1 MKLTKTAKVLQ
12 ILLKKKGNENILQSK
27 TLVENEN
34 TKRLKYRES
43 RLNMGMCRKKTLRDL
58 KHSSNQL
65 LDTDSSHTLNNVYQK
80 SQIKTQVTSLK
91 RHLVQLI

>member
-1 MKLTKTAKVLQ
+1 M
-12 ILLKKKGNENILQSK
+12 LQSK

-34 TKRLKYRES
+34 TKRLKHRES
-43 RLNMGMCRKKTLRDL
+43 RLNMRMCRKKTLRDL

-91 RHLVQLI
+91 RHLVELI